1 MKFYRSGFASKSV
14 RRVAEYLSPF
24 ILNVVKY
31 VFSEME
37 YVPQGWNAVKGW
49 NDQSVADAQEQ
60 HWPTLVRNLQGPGP
74 LGVSHLPWHITRDD
88 RADHNIIMSYGYVL
102 ALAAR
107 KKDVLS
113 ILDWGGGVGHY
124 YLYSKALLPEVGI
137 EYHCYDVP
145 NLCRLGRKL
154 LPEIHSHDDERDLLG
169 RQYDVVVSSSSLHY
183 FEDWRDQVRKLAA
196 ATRGF
201 LYVSRLQVVNCVPSF
216 VVVHKVLRAGYTE
229 FLSWSINRQEFLSCA
244 EECGLELVR
253 EFVFTEQWT
262 IRGAPEKAE
271 CRGFLF
277 RQQTI
282 PEGDRRRIGP
292 AGRVQQHSFGIS

>member
-1 MKFYRSGFASKSV
+1 MTFYRSGFAGRSV
-14 RRVAEYLSPF
+14 RRVGDYLSPF
-24 ILNVVKY
+24 IANIIKY

-37 YVPQGWNAVKGW
+37 YVPQGWHTIKGW
-49 NDQSVADAQEQ
+49 NDQSVADAQEK
-60 HWPTLVRNLQGPGP
+60 HWPTLVRNLRGPGP
-74 LGVSHLPWHITRDD
+74 LGVSHLPWHTTRED
-88 RADHNIIMSYGYVL
+88 RADHNIMMSYGYVL

-107 KKDVLS
+107 KKDKLS

-124 YLYSKALLPEVGI
+124 YLYSKALLPEIGI

-154 LPEIHSHDDERDLLG
+154 LPEIHLHDDERDLFG
-169 RQYDVVVSSSSLHY
+169 REYDVVVSSSSLHY
-183 FEDWRDQVRKLAA
+183 FENWREQVRKLAD

-201 LYVSRLQVVNCVPSF
+201 LFVSRLQAVTYAPSF
-216 VVVHKVLRAGYTE
+216 VVVHKLFREGYKE
-229 FLSWSINRQEFLSCA
+229 FLSWCINRQEFLSCA

-262 IRGAPEKAE
+262 IRGAPEKGE

-277 RQQTI
+277 RRQPV
-282 PEGDRRRIGP
+282 PEGER
-292 AGRVQQHSFGIS
+292 